1 MKTLAAA
8 LPVPLRLALRE
19 LRGGLGGLRLL
30 AVCIVL
36 GTAALAAVGSL
47 SAAILDS
54 IRAQGQA
61 LLGGDLEVRFQFRE
75 ANPAELAA
83 IRAAG
88 EVSHMSR
95 MRAMVRA
102 GEAQALAELKAVDA
116 LWPLYGRAVLA
127 DGGDARA
134 SLRRG
139 ALLAPELADS
149 LRVRPGDAV
158 QIGRATFPVAGII
171 AEEPDRAGAG
181 FALGPSVLIDRARL
195 AETDL
200 VQLGSLIQQQYR
212 IRLPA
217 GASAAD
223 VGRARAALLAA
234 VPDSDWQ
241 IRDRSNGAPGL
252 RNFIGQMGQFLTL
265 VGLTALV
272 VAGVGVGQG
281 VAGYMAGKTGTIAT
295 LKGLGASSQRI
306 GASYLAQIGL
316 VTLGAVLV
324 GLALGAA
331 APWAALTLARDALPV
346 APAPAL
352 YWRPLLAAA
361 LFGALVA
368 LSFALWPLAR
378 AALSPPARLLRS
390 GVEGAP
396 RPARGIALL
405 AAGLILLVALVA
417 VLRAEQ
423 PLFAAAFLAGVALLI
438 GLLAAL
444 ALGVRALARRAPHAR
459 DPLVRLGIANLH
471 RPGTSTPQL
480 VVALGLGLA
489 LFATLAMLET
499 SLKAQIERSL
509 PADAPDI
516 VVFDVPKEGIQAL
529 RAALAAHA
537 PGHVLNAAASLRG
550 PVTAVNGVPVRE
562 LRDIP
567 EEAWVLR
574 GDRGLSY
581 SATPPPGNEV
591 VEGQWWPADYA
602 GPPLVSMDAEQAR
615 LLGLGVGDSITV
627 AVLGAEIEARI
638 ANLRRLDFT
647 RPTLQYMFVYNPA
660 ALAGAPHSWVATV
673 ALPEGADERG
683 LRRALARDLP
693 TASVVGVRETV
704 ERVNSILGQVLFA
717 VRAAA
722 AVAIAAGLAV
732 LVGAIAASA
741 RRRIRDSA
749 LLKVLGATRGQVL
762 RAQAIEYALLAVA
775 VAAVALMVAT
785 AAALAITQTALRLPF
800 APDWAVV
807 LATVGLGAALI
818 LGLGMLGS
826 WRALA
831 ASPAQLLR
839 GD

>member
-1 MKTLAAA
+1 MSALAAA

-30 AVCIVL
+30 AVCIAL
-36 GTAALAAVGSL
+36 GVAALASVGSL

-61 LLGGDLEVRFQFRE
+61 LLGGDLEARLQFRE
-75 ANPAELAA
+75 ASPAELAA

-88 EVSHMSR
+88 DVSHMSR

-102 GEAQALAELKAVDA
+102 GEQQALAELKAVDGA
-116 LWPLYGRAVLA
+116 YPLYGRAVMA
-127 DGGDARA
+127 DGGDVQAA
-134 SLRRG
+134 LKRG
-139 ALLAPELADS
+139 AVLAPELADA
-149 LRVRPGDAV
+149 LRVRPGDRV
-158 QIGRATFPVAGII
+158 DIGRASFTVGGII

-181 FALGPSVLIDRARL
+181 FALGPSVLIDRSRL
-195 AETDL
+195 EATGL
-200 VQLGSLIQQQYR
+200 VQVGSLIQQQYR
-212 IRLPA
+212 IRLAP
-217 GASAAD
+217 GASAAE
-223 VGRARAALLAA
+223 VARARARLSAA
-234 VPDSDWQ
+234 VSDSDWQ

-252 RNFIGQMGQFLTL
+252 RNFIGQLGQFLSL

-281 VAGYMAGKTGTIAT
+281 VAAYMASKTGTIAT

-316 VTLGAVLV
+316 VTLGAVAL

-331 APWAALTLARDALPV
+331 APWVALTLARDVFPV
-346 APAPAL
+346 APEPAL
-352 YWRPLLAAA
+352 YWRPLAAAA

-368 LSFALWPLAR
+368 LAFALWPLAR
-378 AALSPPARLLRS
+378 AALSPPARLLRA

-396 RPARGIALL
+396 PPARRIAAV
-405 AAGLILLVALVA
+405 AAGLILLVALLAVA
-417 VLRAEQ
+417 RSDQ
-423 PLFAAAFLAGVALLI
+423 PLFAAAFLAGVAV
-438 GLLAAL
+438 LLALLAGL
-444 ALGVRALARRAPHAR
+444 ALGVRWLAQRAPHAR

-471 RPGTSTPQL
+471 RPGSSTPQL

-489 LFATLAMLET
+489 LFATLAIIET
-499 SLKAQIERSL
+499 SLNAQIARSL
-509 PADAPDI
+509 PEDAPDI
-516 VVFDVPKEGIQAL
+516 VVFDVPKEGIEAL

-537 PGHVLNAAASLRG
+537 PGHRLNAAPSLRG
-550 PVTAVNGVPVRE
+550 PVTAVKGVPVRD
-562 LRDIP
+562 LKDIP
-567 EEAWVLR
+567 DEAWVLR

-581 SATPPPGNEV
+581 SATPPEGNAV

-615 LLGLGVGDSITV
+615 LIGVGVGDSITV

-638 ANLRRLDFT
+638 ANLRKLDFT
-647 RPTLQYMFVYNPA
+647 RPTLQYMFVFNPS
-660 ALAGAPHSWVATV
+660 ALQGAPHSWVATV

-704 ERVNSILGQVLFA
+704 ERVNAILGQVLFA

-722 AVAIAAGLAV
+722 GVAIAAGLAV
-732 LVGAIAASA
+732 LVGAIAASTRA
-741 RRRIRDSA
+741 RTYDSA

-762 RAQAIEYALLAVA
+762 KAQATEYALLAVA
-775 VAAVALMVAT
+775 VAAVALAVGVAAS
-785 AAALAITQTALRLPF
+785 AAIMATALRLPF
-800 APDWAVV
+800 APDWGVV

-818 LGLGMLGS
+818 LGLGLAGS

-831 ASPAQLLR
+831 ASPARLLR
-839 GD
+839 GE